1 MRLGFDFY
9 QQDVLAVARNLLG
22 KHLIRVLNGE
32 KLICKI
38 VETEAYKGPE
48 DKGSHAYG
56 NRRTKRTETM
66 FLPGGF
72 AYVYLIYGMYH
83 MLNVVSAGSNQP
95 QAVLIRAGEPIK
107 GLEIMHANRKL
118 KHNGSHKLLNGPGK
132 LCSAMAIDL
141 NFDGYDLVNGDKLY
155 IESADM
161 PEDDPGFKIVKAKRI
176 NIDYAEEYKDKLWR
190 FYIADNPCVSH
201 TN

>member
-9 QQDVLAVARNLLG
+9 QQDALVVARNLLG
-22 KHLIRVLNGE
+22 KYLVRIFNGKE
-32 KLICKI
+32 LICRI

-72 AYVYLIYGMYH
+72 AYVYFIYGMYY
-83 MLNVVSAGSNQP
+83 MLNIVSANLNQP
-95 QAVLIRAGEPIK
+95 QAVLIRAGEPIR
-107 GLEIMHANRKL
+107 GLEIMHANRRL
-118 KHNGSHKLLNGPGK
+118 KQNDPHKLLNGPGK

-141 NFDGYDLVNGDKLY
+141 SFDGYNLVNGDKLY
-155 IESADM
+155 IKSANM
-161 PEDDPGFKIVKAKRI
+161 PEDDSAFKIVKAKRI

-190 FYIADNPCVSH
+190 FYIADNPCVSRY
-201 TN
+201 

>member
-1 MRLGFDFY
+1 VRLGFDFY
-9 QQDVLAVARNLLG
+9 QQDVLVAARNLLG
-22 KHLIRVLNGE
+22 KHLVRVLNGE

-83 MLNVVSAGSNQP
+83 MLNVVSAGPNQP

-107 GLEIMHANRKL
+107 G
-118 KHNGSHKLLNGPGK
+118 
-132 LCSAMAIDL
+132 
-141 NFDGYDLVNGDKLY
+141 
-155 IESADM
+155 
-161 PEDDPGFKIVKAKRI
+161 
-176 NIDYAEEYKDKLWR
+176 
-190 FYIADNPCVSH
+190 
-201 TN
+201 